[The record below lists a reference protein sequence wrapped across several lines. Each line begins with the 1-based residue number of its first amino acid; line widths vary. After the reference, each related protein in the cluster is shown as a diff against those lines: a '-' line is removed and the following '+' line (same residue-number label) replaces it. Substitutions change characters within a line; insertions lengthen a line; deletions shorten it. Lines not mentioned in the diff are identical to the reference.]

1 MPDSLMNFLYRK
13 SVLSLS
19 TIKKKKQTA
28 RTSLS
33 NFAKEKTM
41 KLFTR
46 KLAAILILPLMLS
59 GCATDSGLSE
69 RETGGLAG
77 AALGAGAGALV
88 GAATG
93 HAGVGTAIGAGA
105 GLLTGVVAGEMAR
118 RQKEQTKKELRQE
131 MMQQQY
137 QPSQYAA
144 TPATTTATTQ
154 TTAAT
159 TQVAN
164 TQPAVKQELNTKYN
178 PRTGQTFPSNYTYD
192 PNTGEELKLL
202 Q

>member
-1 MPDSLMNFLYRK
+1 MIIMSKIFKANFYKLFYL
-13 SVLSLS
+13 V
-19 TIKKKKQTA
+19 
-28 RTSLS
+28 
-33 NFAKEKTM
+33 KEKAM

-46 KLAAILILPLMLS
+46 KLAVLLILPLVLS

-77 AALGAGAGALV
+77 AALGAGIGALA

-105 GLLTGVVAGEMAR
+105 GLLTGAVAWEMAR

-137 QPSQYAA
+137 QPQQYTAQPVATQQAYAPVAA
-144 TPATTTATTQ
+144 QPQ
-154 TTAAT
+154 PTAA
-159 TQVAN
+159 A
-164 TQPAVKQELNTKYN
+164 PVKQELNTKYN
-178 PRTGQTFPSNYTYD
+178 PRTGQTFPSNYTFD

>member
-1 MPDSLMNFLYRK
+1 
-13 SVLSLS
+13 
-19 TIKKKKQTA
+19 
-28 RTSLS
+28 
-33 NFAKEKTM
+33 M

-59 GCATDSGLSE
+59 GCATDSGLTE

-137 QPSQYAA
+137 QPQYAPQPVAAQAA
-144 TPATTTATTQ
+144 TPVQ
-154 TTAAT
+154 
-159 TQVAN
+159 Q
-164 TQPAVKQELNTKYN
+164 QPVYSQPSAVKQELNTKYN

>member
-1 MPDSLMNFLYRK
+1 
-13 SVLSLS
+13 
-19 TIKKKKQTA
+19 
-28 RTSLS
+28 
-33 NFAKEKTM
+33 M
-41 KLFTR
+41 KLFQK
-46 KLAAILILPLMLS
+46 KLAAILILSLMFG
-59 GCATDSGLSE
+59 GCATESGLSE

-77 AALGAGAGALV
+77 AALGAGIGALA
-88 GAATG
+88 GSATG

-137 QPSQYAA
+137 QPQYAPQPV
-144 TPATTTATTQ
+144 TTQGTTTVQ
-154 TTAAT
+154 
-159 TQVAN
+159 QQPVVA
-164 TQPAVKQELNTKYN
+164 QPAGVKQELNTKYN
-178 PRTGQTFPSNYTYD
+178 PRTGQTFPSNYTFD

>member
-1 MPDSLMNFLYRK
+1 
-13 SVLSLS
+13 
-19 TIKKKKQTA
+19 
-28 RTSLS
+28 
-33 NFAKEKTM
+33 M
-41 KLFTR
+41 KLFPR
-46 KLAAILILPLMLS
+46 KLAVALILPLILS
-59 GCATDSGLSE
+59 GCATDSGLTE

-137 QPSQYAA
+137 QPQYAPQPVA
-144 TPATTTATTQ
+144 AQSTASVQ
-154 TTAAT
+154 QQPVYA
-159 TQVAN
+159 
-164 TQPAVKQELNTKYN
+164 QPAAPKQELNTKYN
-178 PRTGQTFPSNYTYD
+178 PRTGQTFPSNYTFD

>member
-1 MPDSLMNFLYRK
+1 
-13 SVLSLS
+13 
-19 TIKKKKQTA
+19 
-28 RTSLS
+28 
-33 NFAKEKTM
+33 M

-46 KLAAILILPLMLS
+46 KLAGLLILVLVVS
-59 GCATDSGLSE
+59 GCATESGLTE

-77 AALGAGAGALV
+77 AALGAGIGALA
-88 GAATG
+88 GSATG

-105 GLLTGVVAGEMAR
+105 GLLTGAVAGEMAR

-137 QPSQYAA
+137 QPQYAPQPVSSQGYA
-144 TPATTTATTQ
+144 PAQQQPAYTQ
-154 TTAAT
+154 TT
-159 TQVAN
+159 
-164 TQPAVKQELNTKYN
+164 VKQELNTKYN

>member
-1 MPDSLMNFLYRK
+1 MK
-13 SVLSLS
+13 
-19 TIKKKKQTA
+19 TITK
-28 RTSLS
+28 
-33 NFAKEKTM
+33 N
-41 KLFTR
+41 
-46 KLAAILILPLMLS
+46 LAVILILCVALS
-59 GCATDSGLSE
+59 GCATESGLTE

-77 AALGAGAGALV
+77 AALGAGIGALA

-105 GLLTGVVAGEMAR
+105 GLLTGAVAGEMAR

-137 QPSQYAA
+137 QPQYA
-144 TPATTTATTQ
+144 PQPVTTQ
-154 TTAAT
+154 P
-159 TQVAN
+159 VAQ
-164 TQPAVKQELNTKYN
+164 TYSPAPLKQELNTKYN
-178 PRTGQTFPSNYTYD
+178 PRTGQTFPSHFTYD

>member
-1 MPDSLMNFLYRK
+1 
-13 SVLSLS
+13 
-19 TIKKKKQTA
+19 
-28 RTSLS
+28 
-33 NFAKEKTM
+33 M
-41 KLFTR
+41 KLFTG
-46 KLAAILILPLMLS
+46 KLAVLLILPLILS
-59 GCATDSGLSE
+59 GCATESGLSE

-77 AALGAGAGALV
+77 AALGAGIGALA
-88 GAATG
+88 GSATG

-137 QPSQYAA
+137 QPQQYA
-144 TPATTTATTQ
+144 PQ
-154 TTAAT
+154 PVAAQGS
-159 TQVAN
+159 TQVQQ
-164 TQPAVKQELNTKYN
+164 QPVYTPPAAVKQELNTKYN
-178 PRTGQTFPSNYTYD
+178 PRTGQTFPSNYTFD

>member
-1 MPDSLMNFLYRK
+1 
-13 SVLSLS
+13 
-19 TIKKKKQTA
+19 
-28 RTSLS
+28 
-33 NFAKEKTM
+33 M

-46 KLAAILILPLMLS
+46 KLAAILVLPLIMS
-59 GCATDSGLSE
+59 GCATDSLSE

-88 GAATG
+88 GSATG

-105 GLLTGVVAGEMAR
+105 GLLTGVVAGERAR

-137 QPSQYAA
+137 QPQYAPQPVSSQGYA
-144 TPATTTATTQ
+144 PVQQQPSYAQ
-154 TTAAT
+154 TT
-159 TQVAN
+159 
-164 TQPAVKQELNTKYN
+164 VKQELNTKYN
-178 PRTGQTFPSNYTYD
+178 PRTGQTFPSNYTFD

>member
-1 MPDSLMNFLYRK
+1 
-13 SVLSLS
+13 
-19 TIKKKKQTA
+19 
-28 RTSLS
+28 
-33 NFAKEKTM
+33 M
-41 KLFTR
+41 KLFSR
-46 KLAAILILPLMLS
+46 KLAVLLILPLILS
-59 GCATDSGLSE
+59 GCATESGLSE

-77 AALGAGAGALV
+77 AALGAGIGALA
-88 GAATG
+88 GSATG

-137 QPSQYAA
+137 QPQYS
-144 TPATTTATTQ
+144 P
-154 TTAAT
+154 
-159 TQVAN
+159 
-164 TQPAVKQELNTKYN
+164 QPASSQGYAPAQQQPTYAQTSTKQELNSKYN

-192 PNTGEELKLL
+192 PNTGEQLKLL

>member
-1 MPDSLMNFLYRK
+1 
-13 SVLSLS
+13 
-19 TIKKKKQTA
+19 
-28 RTSLS
+28 
-33 NFAKEKTM
+33 M

-46 KLAAILILPLMLS
+46 KLAAVLILPLMLS

-88 GAATG
+88 GAASG

-137 QPSQYAA
+137 QPQYA
-144 TPATTTATTQ
+144 PQ
-154 TTAAT
+154 PVAA
-159 TQVAN
+159 QSAIPVQQ
-164 TQPAVKQELNTKYN
+164 QPVYAQPSVKQELNTKYN

>member
-1 MPDSLMNFLYRK
+1 LQGRLKIYFENHKSDYNEQNFKVPIGALLLNR
-13 SVLSLS
+13 
-19 TIKKKKQTA
+19 
-28 RTSLS
+28 
-33 NFAKEKTM
+33 AKENAM
-41 KLFTR
+41 RLFTK
-46 KLAAILILPLMLS
+46 KLAAILILPLILS
-59 GCATDSGLSE
+59 GCATDSGLTE

-77 AALGAGAGALV
+77 AALGAGIGALA

-105 GLLTGVVAGEMAR
+105 GLLTGAVAGEMAR

-137 QPSQYAA
+137 QPQYAPQPVTAQGA
-144 TPATTTATTQ
+144 TPVQQQPVYSQPQ
-154 TTAAT
+154 T
-159 TQVAN
+159 
-164 TQPAVKQELNTKYN
+164 AVKQELNTKYN
-178 PRTGQTFPSNYTYD
+178 PRTGQTFPSNYTFD